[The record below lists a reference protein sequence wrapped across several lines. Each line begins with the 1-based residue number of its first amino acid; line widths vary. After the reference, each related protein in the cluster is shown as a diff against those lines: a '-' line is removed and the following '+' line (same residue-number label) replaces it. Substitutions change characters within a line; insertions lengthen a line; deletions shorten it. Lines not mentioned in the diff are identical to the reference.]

1 MRCMPHDAAWLEAR
15 ARELAH
21 KRELLAAL
29 EEKLAAWQSR
39 IELQDLPAEK
49 RRALDA
55 LAQES
60 VATLQSM
67 IERLNS
73 ELAPGEQLN
82 GQLKPPAPDGWRG

>member
-1 MRCMPHDAAWLEAR
+1 MRCMPHDAAWLEER

-39 IELQDLPAEK
+39 TDLQDLPADK

-60 VATLQSM
+60 VSTLQSM
-67 IERLNS
+67 IERLSS
-73 ELAPGEQLN
+73 ELTPREQLN
-82 GQLKPPAPDGWRG
+82 GQLKPPAPDGRRG